1 MRTLCTQAASVLQ
14 TQKNALAGQEN
25 QAYVATLYENMTFHQ
40 DNISSLIT
48 ALNTET
54 SDTITEPKRIAYYR
68 QYNKTMLQNAVDS
81 LTQLRSVQVNMDPT
95 LYAQFNTTFMTL
107 GKLVRQLPM

>member
-14 TQKNALAGQEN
+14 TLKHALAGQEN
-25 QAYVATLYENMTFHQ
+25 QAYVATLYENLTFHM
-40 DNISSLIT
+40 DNISTLIT

-54 SDTITEPKRIAYYR
+54 SDTITDQKRIAYYS
-68 QYNKTMLQNAVDS
+68 QFNKTILKNAVES
-81 LTQLRSVQVNMDPT
+81 LTQLQSVQSSMDPT
-95 LYAQFNTTFMTL
+95 LYAQFETTFMTF